1 MQCGARQGSRRNS
14 RHRGANPLTSRAAII
29 SRFCQL
35 TRCILY
41 LSVVVPAPF
50 CRCQLI
56 GDSDFAAPTLVAEL
70 TCPKLADSVLA
81 VDALTIH
88 FSTLRRWIQLTTI
101 GALRSGLCGRC
112 LGVFGVVFDAMID
125 SQPVEIRHV
134 TLDAYT
140 VLLPEFARDVK
151 LFQRPPLHR
160 VNGAFDVGVSFD
172 FVVVSNHGSESELN
186 RCASEM

>member
-1 MQCGARQGSRRNS
+1 MWCTAGFEAKLEASRREPVNIAGCDYQPFLS
-14 RHRGANPLTSRAAII
+14 ADPLYFVSERGGAGA
-29 SRFCQL
+29 
-35 TRCILY
+35 
-41 LSVVVPAPF
+41 F

-172 FVVVSNHGSESELN
+172 FVVISNHGSESELN